1 MHSFRRTPF
10 VRTFQYIFGL
20 LIVGLGVNLLFRSN
34 LGAGAWDTV
43 VYNLA
48 QLVNNAFGAGT
59 LTLGMSS
66 FIIQTMLLLLVM
78 IGRRKARYLFIFV
91 PIFSISLFIDFWDL
105 IVFQTYYPEAMALR
119 LLFYIAGVLILI
131 FGLVLVILT
140 RFPAA
145 IFDEVMLLMMTL
157 LRSSNVFVIRLG
169 VEFFAIGLAILLGII
184 GGFGLGAVNVGSVLL
199 AILLPPALALQLHFW
214 TPWFDAYEQT

>member
-10 VRTFQYIFGL
+10 LRTFQYIFGL

-48 QLVNNAFGAGT
+48 ELVNNLIGPGT

-66 FIIQTMLLLLVM
+66 FIIQSLLLMWVM
-78 IGRRKARYLFIFV
+78 IGRKKARYLFILI

-105 IVFQTYYPEAMALR
+105 IVFRDYYPDALALR
-119 LLFYIAGVLILI
+119 LAFYLVGVLILI

-157 LRSSNVFVIRLG
+157 LRSNNVFVIRLG
-169 VEFFAIGLAILLGII
+169 VEFFAIGLAIILGLI
-184 GGFGLGAVNVGSVLL
+184 GGFGWGAVNVGSVIL
-199 AILLPPALALQLHFW
+199 AILLPPALAYQLHLF
-214 TPWFDAYEQT
+214 TPWFDAYEQA